1 VGFTYVIERESDGDK
16 VSVLVGIGSRASNPL
31 ALVLLPNAKHIGVG
45 SWPISFRTDM
55 QMAPVLIVTDCERDR
70 VVGGFVVVIIIIQED
85 GLEETP
91 ETSAYASPDRAT

>member
-1 VGFTYVIERESDGDK
+1 
-16 VSVLVGIGSRASNPL
+16 
-31 ALVLLPNAKHIGVG
+31 
-45 SWPISFRTDM
+45 M